1 MAYVTSRLLRS
12 GALLHRQLQSQP
24 LRTCLDRSSGLNGGH
39 IRGNFVN
46 SSRNFHRSSQRPSQ
60 PRKGESSSVSNMIIY
75 RIFVFVG
82 FENFQRR
89 SKEPKNEKES
99 ESKQG
104 TYVYVHVMGIGTCV
118 SMI

>member
-1 MAYVTSRLLRS
+1 M
-12 GALLHRQLQSQP
+12 
-24 LRTCLDRSSGLNGGH
+24 
-39 IRGNFVN
+39 
-46 SSRNFHRSSQRPSQ
+46 
-60 PRKGESSSVSNMIIY
+60 
-75 RIFVFVG
+75 FVG
-82 FENFQRR
+82 FENFQR